1 MENPG
6 MLSLLV
12 SFYGYFIPFILMSV
26 WIPLSL
32 IDLLKNEELSGKI
45 GWTFAIILIPLF
57 GAAAYLLLKSKHIQ
71 SQIKN
76 AVLYGGFGILVFI
89 FILSNVL
96 KV

>member
-32 IDLLKNEELSGKI
+32 IDLLINEELSGKI
-45 GWTFAIILIPLF
+45 GWAFGIILIGLF
-57 GAAAYLLLKSKHIQ
+57 GGAVYLLL
-71 SQIKN
+71 
-76 AVLYGGFGILVFI
+76 
-89 FILSNVL
+89 
-96 KV
+96 